1 MASLPFILNTL
12 PETVPSSASYLKAEP
27 HRVQRWRDRLGEG
40 GFKIGVAWQG
50 NRIMPGD
57 DTRSIPVREFAP
69 LAELPGVRLI
79 ALQKGFGVEQIAEA
93 PFKERIETFG
103 EDFDADGHF
112 WIPLRS

>member
-1 MASLPFILNTL
+1 LTSDGEPA
-12 PETVPSSASYLKAEP
+12 VPSSASYLKAEP